1 MTAVLGSRHAS
12 CTSSAAS
19 TPAVSREIAA
29 SSAPRWFRS
38 VGLTRVALFVLGSAN
53 SYYVIAKGEKVG

>member
-1 MTAVLGSRHAS
+1 VTAVLGPRHAS

-29 SSAPRWFRS
+29 SARDGFVQSALHVSHYLFW
-38 VGLTRVALFVLGSAN
+38 GLPI
-53 SYYVIAKGEKVG
+53 VIT